1 MRPEVPVFDEV
12 VDHGALALVG
22 DAEVP
27 DARKRIG
34 GVELS
39 KHFLQ

>member
-1 MRPEVPVFDEV
+1 MLDELI
-12 VDHGALALVG
+12 DEGALALMG
-22 DAEVP
+22 DAERLN
-27 DARKRIG
+27 AREGIG

>member
-1 MRPEVPVFDEV
+1 MLLQVSVFDELI
-12 VDHGALALVG
+12 DHVTLTLMG
-22 DAEVP
+22 DTERLN
-27 DARKRIG
+27 ARERIG